1 MKYLKKF
8 NEEIGNTNNP
18 ELEFTNKYFDRDY
31 PQTFNRIEEFIKM
44 VDKIINYDESEL
56 EEGDEPSNSDI
67 ISELGDLCNELTF
80 TSEELQQVIN
90 SGRISDLNKFL
101 QIILDETL
109 RDEESMG
116 NVTQTNES
124 SEDNKISSSYQAFL
138 FGCFLSN
145 PNDFKIDDEG
155 NLVDEGNIFTSDFNK
170 WWEEGGKVPKQY
182 Q

>member
-1 MKYLKKF
+1 MNMKYLKKF
-8 NEEIGNTNNP
+8 NEEIGNP
-18 ELEFTNKYFDRDY
+18 HHPHSFDR
-31 PQTFNRIEEFIKM
+31 IENFIKLSN
-44 VDKIINYDESEL
+44 KIINYDESEL

-67 ISELGDLCNELTF
+67 LSELGDLCNELTF

-90 SGRISDLNKFL
+90 SGRISDPNNFL

-109 RDEESMG
+109 RDEEAMG

-145 PNDFKIDDEG
+145 PNDFKIDERG

-170 WWEEGGKVPKQY
+170 WWEEGGKVPNQY